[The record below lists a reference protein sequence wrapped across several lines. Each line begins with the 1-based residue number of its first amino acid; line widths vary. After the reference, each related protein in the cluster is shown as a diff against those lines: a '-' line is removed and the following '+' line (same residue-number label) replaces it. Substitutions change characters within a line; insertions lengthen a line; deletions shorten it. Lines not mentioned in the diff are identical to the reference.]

1 MQESKSVRAFWDGVM
16 DLCRPELRDDRM
28 KNSSVSRAKF
38 IFSLSLEYKRSVT
51 YKLFFE
57 PEHGVQLKMEKIR
70 NYLSSMNGPL
80 QWKPKHEKL

>member
-1 MQESKSVRAFWDGVM
+1 MLS
-16 DLCRPELRDDRM
+16 
-28 KNSSVSRAKF
+28 KF
-38 IFSLSLEYKRSVT
+38 IFSLSLEYKRSVM